1 MVISCPNAFAAT
13 SRLVFDQI
21 AGYHG
26 LAKLTPKSGHPS
38 ILDVLLKL
46 FCLQKTLPPTL
57 EFTPE
62 PRQFSGMLR
71 LLPTFLAGMS
81 SLSCGNVWLVVRGM
95 EQRRREKQIQR
106 SLEQWF
112 STGEACERCLWKFI
126 QLEMLRGPSLSFLT
140 HSHVPFLDDAA
151 PLEAGYI
158 CTEKAWGSGTE
169 RSN

>member
-1 MVISCPNAFAAT
+1 MLISCPNAFAAT

-21 AGYHG
+21 SGYHG

-38 ILDVLLKL
+38 ILVVSLKL
-46 FCLQKTLPPTL
+46 FCLQKTLSPTL

-81 SLSCGNVWLVVRGM
+81 SLSCRNVWLVVRGM

-106 SLEQWF
+106 SLEQRF
-112 STGEACERCLWKFI
+112 SAGEACERCLYTVRDA
-126 QLEMLRGPSLSFLT
+126 QGPLPKLPDSRPCPIPWWCS
-140 HSHVPFLDDAA
+140 P
-151 PLEAGYI
+151 I
-158 CTEKAWGSGTE
+158 RSGLYLGRKGIGFRYWE
-169 RSN
+169 V